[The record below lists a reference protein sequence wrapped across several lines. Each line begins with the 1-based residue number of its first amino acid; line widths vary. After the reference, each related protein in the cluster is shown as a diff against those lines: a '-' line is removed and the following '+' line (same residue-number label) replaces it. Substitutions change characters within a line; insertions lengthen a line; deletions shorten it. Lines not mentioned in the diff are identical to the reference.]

1 MCGRF
6 LLTATPEE
14 LQALFGYL
22 DGDAF
27 PPRYNIAPTQ
37 PIAVVRHVG
46 GGRRFALVRWGLVPG
61 WVKDP
66 RAFSLIINARA
77 EGIAGRPA
85 YKGAMQYRRCLVPAS
100 GFYEWRKLPNGRKQ
114 PYLVRPAK
122 GGVVAFAGLWETWL
136 GADGS
141 EIDSGCI
148 ITTDAN
154 ADVAAIHDRM
164 PVVVQPADWERWL
177 DAGANPPPAVA
188 DILRPAP
195 DGFFETVPVS
205 TRVNAAANDDPG
217 LIEPAAPTDDEA
229 PPVRTKRP
237 VQPRLL

>member
-14 LQALFGYL
+14 LEALLGYI
-22 DGDAF
+22 DGDYF

-37 PIAVVRHVG
+37 PIAIVRHQRG
-46 GGRRFALVRWGLVPG
+46 AHRFALVRWGLVPG

-77 EGIAGRPA
+77 EGIAGKPA
-85 YKGAMQYRRCLVPAS
+85 YRGAMQYRRCLVPAS
-100 GFYEWRKLPNGRKQ
+100 GFYEWKKLPNGRKQ
-114 PYLVRPAK
+114 PFLVRPAG
-122 GGVVAFAGLWETWL
+122 GGVVTFAGLWETWL

-148 ITTDAN
+148 VTTDAN
-154 ADVAAIHDRM
+154 ADVAGIHDRM
-164 PVVVQPADWERWL
+164 PVVVAPEDRERWL
-177 DAGANPPPAVA
+177 DAVAWPPADVA
-188 DILRPAP
+188 DLLRPAP
-195 DGFFETVPVS
+195 DGSFEAFPVS

-217 LIEPAAPTDDEA
+217 LVEPAAPADDTA
-229 PPVRTKRP
+229 PPVRAKGP
-237 VQPRLL
+237 AQPRLL